1 MKVLL
6 YAAKGL
12 LHLHHHHILH
22 RDIRADNVL
31 VRWLHDDGA
40 TATATTT
47 ATTTATATAT
57 ITAALTDFGLSARA
71 TAGIGRADAVS
82 GGQLRDSDE
91 RGFGTLVSVRKQG
104 PGAVPW
110 LAPEV
115 LDDLVDRNHRCVAL
129 LMANWGGGGVPRS
142 SVGDLDVVSAR
153 SLARVSASCR
163 VVKSRGCFGY
173 ARKWARG
180 DLPILV
186 TSTKE

>member
-1 MKVLL
+1 MKVLS

-115 LDDLVDRNHRCVAL
+115 LDYLVDRNHRCVAL
-129 LMANWGGGGVPRS
+129 LMGNRVPRS

-153 SLARVSASCR
+153 LLARVSASCR
-163 VVKSRGCFGY
+163 VVKSCGCFGY
-173 ARKWARG
+173 ARKWARRH
-180 DLPILV
+180 LPRLV